1 MTNVDNQLSK
11 FNCIT
16 LIFVAISVSGG
27 VLRMFNCIVSTNQAT
42 ESGQS
47 GGAVNAAGGTTLS
60 VEKCEFTENT
70 AVQFGGAIYLV
81 DSGTTATITDCLF
94 ANNEST
100 VGGAI
105 YVSSGTKCDGD
116 LIEFSENISGDG
128 GAVSITGNG
137 SSFISCCFQN
147 NSALGVG
154 GAMDNSVGAN
164 TMLTDCLFVNNT
176 AVYEGGAIYNND
188 SNPILYQC
196 TLASNISYEENGGG
210 LHNDNTS
217 VPSIESSLFCGNI
230 GRGASESTL
239 EGHIYPTV
247 ADSDYEFVGGNE
259 FHALCSTCQGDIN
272 GDGEVDL
279 TDLIAIAMISV
290 WGECDEC
297 LADLDNNGVV
307 DPDDIVILIELL
319 TSRLDRPCAIECPY
333 RY

>member
-1 MTNVDNQLSK
+1 
-11 FNCIT
+11 
-16 LIFVAISVSGG
+16 
-27 VLRMFNCIVSTNQAT
+27 
-42 ESGQS
+42 
-47 GGAVNAAGGTTLS
+47 
-60 VEKCEFTENT
+60 
-70 AVQFGGAIYLV
+70 
-81 DSGTTATITDCLF
+81 
-94 ANNEST
+94 
-100 VGGAI
+100 
-105 YVSSGTKCDGD
+105 
-116 LIEFSENISGDG
+116 
-128 GAVSITGNG
+128 
-137 SSFISCCFQN
+137 
-147 NSALGVG
+147 
-154 GAMDNSVGAN
+154 MDNSVGAN